1 MRGERFP
8 HVFCGT
14 SLQEHNCGATAA
26 LRCCTGILYRGV
38 VVLRCCTAILYGD
51 AVVMVL
57 HCVVVLWCCTAV
69 VYCVAVLRP
78 CICGQ
83 SYARRCAKNM
93 KTLKTYT
100 AGYGRPCTFSESSC
114 SWRTRNPRVLASPG
128 ENPRGMGRV
137 DADFDCANQ
146 ALPESGR
153 DQSGP
158 CCLLNGPS
166 WCC

>member
-83 SYARRCAKNM
+83 SYARRSEHRGLMCLAQKQRLM
-93 KTLKTYT
+93 CKT
-100 AGYGRPCTFSESSC
+100 
-114 SWRTRNPRVLASPG
+114 
-128 ENPRGMGRV
+128 
-137 DADFDCANQ
+137 D
-146 ALPESGR
+146 
-153 DQSGP
+153 
-158 CCLLNGPS
+158 
-166 WCC
+166 